1 MDVVADKSD
10 VKYSLK
16 PMARAITLLERVAE
30 DIGVSIETLRIL
42 RLGDQC
48 IGLSEPPQRRVVVS
62 RVVEIQPARHV
73 VQHLPGEAALRRRR
87 TEGNA
92 TTLAPRLVANLR
104 QPAAG
109 LADCQRRAAEM
120 IGRQPAHH
128 PVDPQRDALTAGL
141 VVLRDRRAAANHR
154 LHPVAVRVMGVAR
167 GAVPPCFTCCSR
179 FSAS

>member
-62 RVVEIQPARHV
+62 RVVEIQS
-73 VQHLPGEAALRRRR
+73 
-87 TEGNA
+87 
-92 TTLAPRLVANLR
+92 
-104 QPAAG
+104 
-109 LADCQRRAAEM
+109 
-120 IGRQPAHH
+120 
-128 PVDPQRDALTAGL
+128 
-141 VVLRDRRAAANHR
+141 
-154 LHPVAVRVMGVAR
+154 
-167 GAVPPCFTCCSR
+167 GAVALISP
-179 FSAS
+179 